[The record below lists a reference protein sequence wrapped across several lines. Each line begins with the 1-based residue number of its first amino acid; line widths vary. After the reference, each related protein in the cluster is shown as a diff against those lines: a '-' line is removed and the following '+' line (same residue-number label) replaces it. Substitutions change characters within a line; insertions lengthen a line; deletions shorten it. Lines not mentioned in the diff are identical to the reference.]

1 MRSVTATVVF
11 EPANG
16 SITKSWSFVRRLVE
30 HGQCVRAIPVLKNR
44 PVNPSHRAIH
54 CGNPVDDKPVKG
66 RSMDNQASH
75 ELLLELLA
83 KHPSFA
89 KRFKKRK
96 KPLMAHEVKDFDAG
110 ESHDAAIL
118 VLTALN
124 INSGSAGNHNLYEL
138 FDTYFSEPAARDE
151 INRAV
156 RRAKGLLV

>member
-1 MRSVTATVVF
+1 
-11 EPANG
+11 
-16 SITKSWSFVRRLVE
+16 
-30 HGQCVRAIPVLKNR
+30 
-44 PVNPSHRAIH
+44 
-54 CGNPVDDKPVKG
+54 
-66 RSMDNQASH
+66 MDNQASH
-75 ELLLELLA
+75 ELLLDLLA
-83 KHPSFA
+83 KHPTFA

-110 ESHDAAIL
+110 ETNDAAIL

-138 FDTYFSEPAARDE
+138 FDTYLSDPEARDE